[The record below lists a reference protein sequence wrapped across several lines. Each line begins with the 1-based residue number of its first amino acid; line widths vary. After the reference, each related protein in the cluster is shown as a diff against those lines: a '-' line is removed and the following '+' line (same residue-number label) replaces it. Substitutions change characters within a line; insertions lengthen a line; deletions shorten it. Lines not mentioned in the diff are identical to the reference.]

1 MTEEARPDTIHTD
14 RQSVGYGKEPAMRIV
29 KDAGE
34 RKNEILDAA
43 EELFAAKG
51 YEETSTGD
59 ILDRVGI
66 ARGTLYYHFRSKEE
80 ILDAL
85 IERMNRVLIARA
97 GKIAGDRSIP
107 VVERIVRTIAS
118 MNLEDGDSSIGH
130 EVLEQ
135 VHKPQN
141 ALMHQKMQKML
152 LDGVV
157 PVISALVEEG
167 NGSGIFHAEY
177 PRETTEMLILYAGT
191 AFDSRLESTPEQ
203 IQIRAQALIR
213 NTEKLLGVEE
223 GSLTG
228 PMARLFKPLF

>member
-1 MTEEARPDTIHTD
+1 
-14 RQSVGYGKEPAMRIV
+14 MRIV
-29 KDAGE
+29 KDANE

-43 EELFAAKG
+43 EELFAARG

-85 IERMNRVLIARA
+85 IGRINQALIARA
-97 GKIAGDRSIP
+97 RRIAEDQSVP
-107 VVERIVRTIAS
+107 VVERIIRTIAS
-118 MNLEDGDSSIGH
+118 MNLEEEKSSIGH

-141 ALMHQKMQKML
+141 ALMHQKMQQGI

-157 PVISALVEEG
+157 PVISSLVEEG
-167 NGSGIFHAEY
+167 NEQGIFHAEY
-177 PRETTEMLILYAGT
+177 PRETTEMLVLYASI
-191 AFDSRLESTPEQ
+191 AFDSRLGQTPEQ
-203 IQIRAQALIR
+203 LKNRMAAIIR
-213 NTEKLLGVEE
+213 NTEKFLGVER
-223 GSLTG
+223 GSLEK
-228 PMARLFKPLF
+228 PMARLFQPAF

>member
-1 MTEEARPDTIHTD
+1 
-14 RQSVGYGKEPAMRIV
+14 MRIV
-29 KDAGE
+29 KDAAE

-43 EELFAAKG
+43 EELFAARG

-85 IERMNRVLIARA
+85 IGRISQTLIARA
-97 GKIAGDRSIP
+97 GKAAEDKSVP

-118 MNLEDGDSSIGH
+118 LNLETGESSIGH

-141 ALMHQKMQKML
+141 ALMHQKMQQSL

-157 PVISALVEEG
+157 PVVSSLVEEG
-167 NGSGIFHAEY
+167 NTEGIFHADY
-177 PRETTEMLILYAGT
+177 PRETTEMLVLYSSI
-191 AFDSRLESTPEQ
+191 AFDSRFGLTPEQ
-203 IQIRAQALIR
+203 MTCRIQAFIH
-213 NTEKLLGVEE
+213 NTEKLLGVES
-223 GSLTG
+223 GSMAA
-228 PMARLFKPLF
+228 PMARLFRQAF

>member
-1 MTEEARPDTIHTD
+1 
-14 RQSVGYGKEPAMRIV
+14 MRIV
-29 KDAGE
+29 KDADE

-97 GKIAGDRSIP
+97 EKIAGDRSIP
-107 VVERIVRTIAS
+107 VVERMVCTIAG
-118 MNLEDGDSSIGH
+118 MNLEESDSSIGH

-141 ALMHQKMQKML
+141 ALMHQKMQQGI

-157 PVISALVEEG
+157 PVISSLVEEG
-167 NGSGIFHAEY
+167 NEQGIFHAEY
-177 PRETTEMLILYAGT
+177 PRETTEMLVLYASI
-191 AFDSRLESTPEQ
+191 AFDSRMGQTPEQ
-203 IQIRAQALIR
+203 LEIRARALIR
-213 NTEKLLGVEE
+213 NTEKLLGVES
-223 GSLTG
+223 GSLAA
-228 PMARLFKPLF
+228 PMARLFRQVF

>member
-1 MTEEARPDTIHTD
+1 
-14 RQSVGYGKEPAMRIV
+14 MRIV
-29 KDAGE
+29 KDAAE

-43 EELFAAKG
+43 EELFAARG

-85 IERMNRVLIARA
+85 IGRISQTLIARA
-97 GKIAGDRSIP
+97 GKAAEDKSVP

-118 MNLEDGDSSIGH
+118 LNLETGESSIGH

-141 ALMHQKMQKML
+141 ALMHQKMQQSL

-157 PVISALVEEG
+157 PVITRLVEEG
-167 NGSGIFHAEY
+167 NAQGIFHTGY
-177 PRETTEMLILYAGT
+177 PRETTEMLVLYSGV
-191 AFDSRLESTPEQ
+191 AFDSRLGGEPEQ
-203 IQIRAQALIR
+203 EARRVRAFIH
-213 NTEKLLGVEE
+213 NTEILLGAES
-223 GSLTG
+223 GSLEA
-228 PMARLFKPLF
+228 PMAGLFPQVK

>member
-1 MTEEARPDTIHTD
+1 
-14 RQSVGYGKEPAMRIV
+14 MRIV

-43 EELFAAKG
+43 EDLFAAKG

-85 IERMNRVLIARA
+85 IERMNRGLIARA
-97 GKIAGDRSIP
+97 EKIAGDRSIP
-107 VVERIVRTIAS
+107 VVERIVRTIAG
-118 MNLEDGDSSIGH
+118 MNLEDGESTIGH

-141 ALMHQKMQKML
+141 ALMHQKMQQGI

-157 PVISALVEEG
+157 PVISSLVEEG
-167 NGSGIFHAEY
+167 NTQGIFHAEF
-177 PRETTEMLILYAGT
+177 PRETTEMLILYASI
-191 AFDSRLESTPEQ
+191 AFDSRLGQTPEELGN
-203 IQIRAQALIR
+203 RVQAIIR
-213 NTEKLLGVEE
+213 NTEKLLGVES
-223 GSLTG
+223 GSLAG
-228 PMARLFKPLF
+228 PMARLFRPVF

>member
-1 MTEEARPDTIHTD
+1 
-14 RQSVGYGKEPAMRIV
+14 MRIV
-29 KDAGE
+29 KDASE

-85 IERMNRVLIARA
+85 IERMGRTLIARA
-97 GKIAGDRSIP
+97 GQAAEDKRVP
-107 VVERIVRTIAS
+107 VVERIIRTIAS
-118 MNLEDGDSSIGH
+118 LNLEQGESSIGH

-141 ALMHQKMQKML
+141 ALMHQKMQQSL

-157 PVISALVEEG
+157 PLVSRLVEEG
-167 NGSGIFHAEY
+167 NAQGIFHADY
-177 PRETTEMLILYAGT
+177 PRETTEMLVLYSSI
-191 AFDSRLESTPEQ
+191 AFDSRFGLTPEQ
-203 IQIRAQALIR
+203 MTGRVQAFVH
-213 NTEKLLGVEE
+213 NTEKLLGVES
-223 GSLTG
+223 GSMAA
-228 PMARLFKPLF
+228 PMARLFHQAF

>member
-1 MTEEARPDTIHTD
+1 
-14 RQSVGYGKEPAMRIV
+14 MRIV
-29 KDAGE
+29 KDAAE

-43 EELFAAKG
+43 EELFAARG

-85 IERMNRVLIARA
+85 IGRISQTLIARA
-97 GKIAGDRSIP
+97 GKAAEDKSAP

-118 MNLEDGDSSIGH
+118 LNLETGESSIGH

-141 ALMHQKMQKML
+141 ALMHQKMQQSL

-157 PVISALVEEG
+157 PVVSSLVEEG
-167 NGSGIFHAEY
+167 NTEGIFHADY
-177 PRETTEMLILYAGT
+177 PRETTEMLVLYSSI
-191 AFDSRLESTPEQ
+191 AFDSRFGLTPEQ
-203 IQIRAQALIR
+203 MTCR
-213 NTEKLLGVEE
+213 V
-223 GSLTG
+223 
-228 PMARLFKPLF
+228 

>member
-1 MTEEARPDTIHTD
+1 
-14 RQSVGYGKEPAMRIV
+14 MRIV
-29 KDAGE
+29 KDASE

-85 IERMNRVLIARA
+85 IERMGRTLIARA
-97 GKIAGDRSIP
+97 GQAAEDKRVP
-107 VVERIVRTIAS
+107 VVERIIRTIAS
-118 MNLEDGDSSIGH
+118 LNLEQGESSIGH

-141 ALMHQKMQKML
+141 ALMHQKMQQSL

-157 PVISALVEEG
+157 PLVSRLVEEG
-167 NGSGIFHAEY
+167 NAQGIFHADY
-177 PRETTEMLILYAGT
+177 PRETTEMLVLYSSI
-191 AFDSRLESTPEQ
+191 AFDSRFGLTPEQ
-203 IQIRAQALIR
+203 MMGRVQAFVH
-213 NTEKLLGVEE
+213 NTEKLLGVES
-223 GSLTG
+223 GSMAA
-228 PMARLFKPLF
+228 PMARLFQQAF

>member
-1 MTEEARPDTIHTD
+1 
-14 RQSVGYGKEPAMRIV
+14 MRIV
-29 KDAGE
+29 KDAAE

-43 EELFAAKG
+43 EELFAARG

-85 IERMNRVLIARA
+85 IGRISQTLIARA
-97 GKIAGDRSIP
+97 GKAAEDKSVP

-118 MNLEDGDSSIGH
+118 LNLETGESSIGH

-141 ALMHQKMQKML
+141 ALMHQKMQQSL

-157 PVISALVEEG
+157 PVVSSLVEEG
-167 NGSGIFHAEY
+167 NTEGIFHTDY
-177 PRETTEMLILYAGT
+177 PRETTEMLVLYSSI
-191 AFDSRLESTPEQ
+191 AFDSRFGLTPEQ
-203 IQIRAQALIR
+203 MTCRIQAFIH
-213 NTEKLLGVEE
+213 NTEKLLGVES
-223 GSLTG
+223 GSMAA
-228 PMARLFKPLF
+228 PMARLFRQVF

>member
-1 MTEEARPDTIHTD
+1 
-14 RQSVGYGKEPAMRIV
+14 MRIV
-29 KDAGE
+29 KDAAE

-43 EELFAAKG
+43 EELFAARG

-85 IERMNRVLIARA
+85 IGRISQTLIARA
-97 GKIAGDRSIP
+97 GKAAEDKSVP

-118 MNLEDGDSSIGH
+118 LNLETGESSIGH

-141 ALMHQKMQKML
+141 ALMHQKMQQGL

-157 PVISALVEEG
+157 PVISRLVEEG
-167 NGSGIFHAEY
+167 NAQGIFHTGY
-177 PRETTEMLILYAGT
+177 PRETTEMLVLYSGI
-191 AFDSRLESTPEQ
+191 AFDSRLGGESEQ
-203 IQIRAQALIR
+203 AARRVQAFIH
-213 NTEKLLGVEE
+213 NTEILLGAES
-223 GSLTG
+223 GSLEV
-228 PMARLFKPLF
+228 PMAGLFPQVK